1 MKTQLSKPKP
11 NPRPSKLRKSFKFK
25 AKSQFGV
32 CKEHNREIELRKLII
47 QQLRID
53 ALIVRGYI

>member
-32 CKEHNREIELRKLII
+32 CKDHNREIELRKLII
-47 QQLRID
+47 QQLRT
-53 ALIVRGYI
+53 